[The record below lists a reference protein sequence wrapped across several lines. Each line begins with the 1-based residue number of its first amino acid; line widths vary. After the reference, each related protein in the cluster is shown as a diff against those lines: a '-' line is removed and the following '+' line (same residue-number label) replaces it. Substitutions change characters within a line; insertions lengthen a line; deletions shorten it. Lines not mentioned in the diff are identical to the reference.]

1 MLRLEE
7 ERGLFDERDR
17 WVRGGWGLVRWMR
30 LAEGD
35 PSQPVR
41 IAHKRS
47 EYLIS
52 ITLPVSHPEMGG
64 SQEPM

>member
-1 MLRLEE
+1 MLGWRRK
-7 ERGLFDERDR
+7 RGLFDERDR
-17 WVRGGWGLVRWMR
+17 WVR
-30 LAEGD
+30 LAEVD

-52 ITLPVSHPEMGG
+52 ITLPVSHPEIGG
-64 SQEPM
+64 LHDAM